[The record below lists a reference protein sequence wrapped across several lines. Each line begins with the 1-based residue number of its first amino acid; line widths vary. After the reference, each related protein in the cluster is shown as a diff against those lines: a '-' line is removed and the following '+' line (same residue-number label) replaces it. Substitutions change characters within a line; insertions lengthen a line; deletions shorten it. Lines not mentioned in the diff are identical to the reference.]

1 MPPLYQGMVGQST
14 RQNTDMMS
22 FANAIRK
29 LSTAHK
35 RVKNM
40 DEVTKMKL
48 QWAEETHR
56 MQLASKDEELK
67 FDRLKREEAEWKLNA
82 MQEMAEKQQ
91 RQEEEARTSRGAAVE
106 SFLQFQRSGGA
117 EGRDELD
124 TALINMARSD
134 PDFAKAYKAVV
145 EGAVEAIQA
154 PVEEKRGE
162 ALFQLKEKLANA
174 QILSERAQTDQR
186 TQMARKYG
194 FEGDLAQIQ
203 RDEAYLEADAG
214 VATTERYNKAKLAAI
229 NDTYLEVDI
238 FGGVEGARKQYRD
251 ERDNKVKSAIEQ
263 RSGVMQRLGRL
274 NKAIDLESIIDS
286 FMATGGEFGP
296 KLDEKLREKGRDP
309 ATDAEKQLASKI
321 LELDNQIRDA
331 RQEYSDQISY
341 LDTIDNVANDLFDE
355 LVREQGYSVA
365 EARTQVPSATVEIQ
379 KHLEPMLENIRTMQA
394 KGNTIDV
401 GVLLNEY
408 ERYINYP
415 SYTLKPVHKDLLK
428 TAFLKAALGQE
439 RKVQKSFMEVWGPA
453 GEIKL
458 DENKEEK

>member
-1 MPPLYQGMVGQST
+1 MAPLYQGMVGRST
-14 RQNTDMMS
+14 RQNTDIMS

-35 RVKNM
+35 RVQNL

-67 FDRLKREEAEWKLNA
+67 FDRLKREKAEFELKSLQDA
-82 MQEMAEKQQ
+82 VQRDQ
-91 RQEEEARTSRGAAVE
+91 RQKEEARTSRGAAVE

-174 QILSERAQTDQR
+174 QILSEQAQTEQR
-186 TQMARKYG
+186 NQMARKYG

-296 KLDEKLREKGRDP
+296 KLDEKLIEKGQDP
-309 ATDAEKQLASKI
+309 ATDAEKQLASRI

-331 RQEYSDQISY
+331 RQEYSDQINY

-355 LVREQGYSVA
+355 LVKEQGYSVA

-379 KHLEPMLENIRTMQA
+379 KHLKPMLENIRTMQA
-394 KGNTIDV
+394 EGKKIDV

-428 TAFLKAALGQE
+428 KAFLKAALGQE
-439 RKVQKSFMEVWGPA
+439 RKVQQSFMEVWGPA